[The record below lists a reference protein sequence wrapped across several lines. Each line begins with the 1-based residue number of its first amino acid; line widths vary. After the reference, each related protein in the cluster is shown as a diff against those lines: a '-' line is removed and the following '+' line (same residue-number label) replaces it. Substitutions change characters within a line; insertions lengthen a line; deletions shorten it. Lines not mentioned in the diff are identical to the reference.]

1 MSRLDKRP
9 KMKKTARF
17 LLIGLAVILI
27 VAIGGYAYRSMHYSN
42 HFLPD
47 TFINGTKVS
56 DLSANQANE
65 VLHERYDAQEFT
77 IEQDGKEWKTLKK
90 ADLGLDTDFSDELES
105 MINQQ
110 NNWRWGLAFLSSAKQ
125 NLSLNTA
132 AFDEQTLN
140 QQTEEL
146 DEEIASL
153 NEDRTKTEDAKI
165 DKDEDGFTIEPEK
178 QGDELDTN
186 QATEA
191 FKANV
196 LDGQNELE
204 LTRYTKKPTTTSDDE
219 DLKKELDQLND
230 IAQTKGTY
238 KINGEDVEIPTEKIM
253 DWVVY
258 ENDEVTLDQDK
269 VHDYVEELGEKYNTS
284 ENETNFESTE
294 QDEVDVDPGTLSW
307 TIVTDQEAEDLSK
320 DLLKGEDFERTPIVE
335 GSADPSEPLVDDTYV
350 EVDLKNQ
357 HMWYYKDGEVS
368 LDTDIV
374 SGKPKTKT
382 PTGVFYVWNK
392 ERDATLTGEDY
403 ESPVDFWLPIDW
415 TGVGIHDA
423 DWQPTFGG
431 DRWKE
436 GGSHG
441 CINTPP
447 GEMEKLFN
455 DIDVGTP
462 VVVI

>member
-9 KMKKTARF
+9 KMKKTTRMI
-17 LLIGLAVILI
+17 LIGLAVILV
-27 VAIGGYAYRSMHYSN
+27 VAIGGYTYRSTHYSN

-47 TFINGTKVS
+47 TFINGTEVS
-56 DLSANQANE
+56 GLTAKQANDL
-65 VLHERYDAQEFT
+65 LHERYDAQEFT
-77 IEQDGKEWKTLKK
+77 IEQDGQEWKSLKK
-90 ADLGLDTDFSDELES
+90 ADLGLSTDFSDELET
-105 MINQQ
+105 MISQQ
-110 NNWRWGLAFLSSAKQ
+110 NNWRWGLSSLSTSQQ
-125 NLSLNTA
+125 NLALDTA
-132 AFDEQTLN
+132 AFDKQTLN
-140 QQTEEL
+140 KQTETL
-146 DEEIASL
+146 SQDIDAL
-153 NEDRTKTEDAKI
+153 NDDRTETENAKI

-178 QGDELDTN
+178 QGDELDTK
-186 QATEA
+186 QATKA
-191 FKANV
+191 FKADL

-204 LTRYTKKPTTTSDDE
+204 LNSYTKEPTVTSDDE
-219 DLKKELDQLND
+219 DLQKELDELNEV
-230 IAQTKGTY
+230 AQTKGTY
-238 KINGEDVEIPTEKIM
+238 QINGKDVEIPTEKIM
-253 DWVVY
+253 DWLTY
-258 ENDEVTLDQDK
+258 EDDEVTIDQDK
-269 VHDYVEELGEKYNTS
+269 VREYVEELGEKYNTS
-284 ENETNFESTE
+284 ENGTKFDSTKR
-294 QDEVDVDPGTLSW
+294 DEVNVKPGTLSW
-307 TIVTDQEAEDLSK
+307 TIATDQETKALSEDI
-320 DLLKGEDFERTPIVE
+320 LKGEDFNRAPAVE

-350 EVDLKNQ
+350 EVDLENQ

-403 ESPVDFWLPIDW
+403 ESPVDYWLPIDW

-447 GEMEKLFN
+447 GVMEELFE
-455 DIDVGTP
+455 DIEVGTP
-462 VVVI
+462 VIVI